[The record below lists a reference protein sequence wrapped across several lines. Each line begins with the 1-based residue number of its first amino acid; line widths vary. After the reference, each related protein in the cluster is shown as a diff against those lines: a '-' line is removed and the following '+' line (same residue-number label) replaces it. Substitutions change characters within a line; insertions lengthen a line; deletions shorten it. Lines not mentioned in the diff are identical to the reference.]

1 MAFET
6 PHDGKGTYVSWG
18 GYVYTVTNIVISF
31 SDPNATEDKIAVSH
45 LGQTVGETAKT
56 LELPLSGAAS
66 GDTGRTVTFDYI
78 GKELIADK
86 TSAVF
91 SVFSG
96 STSSAFLT
104 KNGTCQST
112 TLTMATNDAIRGQ
125 SVIRIER

>member
-1 MAFET
+1 MPFET

-18 GYVYTVTNIVISF
+18 GYVYTVTNVVISYA
-31 SDPNATEDKIAVSH
+31 DPAAEEDKIAVAH

-56 LELPLSGAAS
+56 LELPLAGSAS

-86 TSAVF
+86 ESAVF
-91 SVFSG
+91 AIFVG

-104 KNGTCQST
+104 KNGTCQSS
-112 TLTMATNDAIRGQ
+112 TLTLATQDAIRGQ
-125 SVIRIER
+125 SVIRIAR